1 MKKVVI
7 AQNISFYA
15 WHMRLNLAKAI
26 RDNGY
31 EVIFVSSSDK
41 SISPSDKSISSGDVY
56 SRKIE
61 EEFAYFDINISRK
74 GMNPFTDLKT
84 LYEFYKIYKE
94 IEPDVVLNYTA
105 KPNIYGTIACSML
118 NIKTINNIA
127 GLGTL
132 FVKQNF
138 ITKIAKMLYKYSQKN
153 ATKIFF
159 QNRDD
164 FEMFVDENL
173 VEKSKCDILPGSG
186 VDTKEFIPVEYQKED
201 SRFKFLLISRMLWEK
216 GIGEYVQ
223 AAKSIKKL
231 YKNVEFQLV
240 GFLDIENSSAVS
252 KEQMQEWVDN
262 GYVNYLGTSDNIK
275 DEIAKADCL
284 VLPSF
289 YREGTPRVLLEGAS
303 MAKPIITTDN
313 VGCRDVVDDGIN
325 GYICKP
331 KSAEDLAS
339 KMKDMLELSKDERIK
354 MGNKGREKA
363 IKEFDEKIVFDKY
376 LKNIEEILR

>member
-376 LKNIEEILR
+376 LKSIKEILK